1 MDTMSLHVCI
11 AGQTAAQKVIWQKV
25 RLWTFG
31 SVLMEILLARVYC
44 PGNDLHCPDMV
55 SW

>member
-25 RLWTFG
+25 RLG